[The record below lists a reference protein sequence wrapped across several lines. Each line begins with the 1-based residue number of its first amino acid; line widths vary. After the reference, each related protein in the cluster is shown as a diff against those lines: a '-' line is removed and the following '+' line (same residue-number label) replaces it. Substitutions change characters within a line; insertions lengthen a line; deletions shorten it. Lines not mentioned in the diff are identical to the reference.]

1 MIKQK
6 QINNVIVEPISFPRM
21 KKKIL
26 GAKLFPQESANI
38 LLYAPKNSGKTI
50 CVKKIIEECAG
61 KDTHVI
67 IFCATVHQDKVWLQI
82 KEDLQKRKIKYT
94 AFTSIF
100 KDKINVLEVLI
111 QTLQGEDAVE
121 EFEDTPTPQLLKQN
135 QLFKF
140 EDPEQAKPSSG
151 QFALQTVD
159 CAQMC
164 TGSPGNRFP
173 PLTPVEQI
181 QNKKPKKKKYLAP
194 DYMIIFDDL
203 STELKN
209 PSISKLMKIHRHFSS
224 KIIISTQSW
233 IDTDPR
239 IRKGNLDYVLIFQ
252 NVPEQVLEQIYKEL
266 SLTIPFGAFKAMYA
280 DATAEKYHFLY
291 IDRNGTFRKD
301 FNKEYLIVS

>member
-6 QINNVIVEPISFPRM
+6 QINNVIVEPISFPQT

-140 EDPEQAKPSSG
+140 ED
-151 QFALQTVD
+151 
-159 CAQMC
+159 
-164 TGSPGNRFP
+164 